1 MNHPKL
7 MKAAVTAT
15 AAVSTLGLY
24 ALKGRSD
31 HPGLEALQGWAYAH
45 RGLHSEGVP
54 ENSMAAFKAALD
66 HGYGIELDVHLLE
79 LMLIYL

>member
-1 MNHPKL
+1 MNYPKL
-7 MKAAVTAT
+7 MKTAVAAT

-45 RGLHSEGVP
+45 RGLHRV
-54 ENSMAAFKAALD
+54 
-66 HGYGIELDVHLLE
+66 GIPKTPWPPSGPLWKRATASSWTS
-79 LMLIYL
+79 I